1 MNPAQERAVEKLLE
15 KVEKPAR
22 YTGGEMNT
30 QVRPWE
36 EAELHFAFCFAD
48 TYEIGMSYLGM
59 KILVSLINA
68 QPYASCERVF
78 MPWVD
83 FRAGLREQGIPLF
96 SLESRKALSEFDVI
110 GFTLQYEMSYTN
122 ILDMLDL
129 GGVPVRSEDRGEDA
143 PLVIAGGPCACNPE
157 PLAPFID
164 AFQIGD
170 GEEMMVEFLDVVR
183 DCRRQ
188 GLSRAETLMRLAQVE
203 GVYVP
208 RFYKPEYNA
217 DGTLAAFNRLDER
230 APGRVRR
237 RILRDFSNAFYPDTF
252 PVPYTDVVF
261 DRIVLEIMRG
271 CTRGCRFCQAG
282 MIYRPVRERS
292 MERVIELAERLEA
305 ATGYE
310 EMSLSSLSSG
320 DYSCLKELIVA
331 LMDRFH
337 DKRVSV
343 SLPSMRVDNLV
354 KQSLEELSR
363 VRKSGLTVAAEA
375 GTQRLRDVIN
385 KGVTEEDV
393 IRSVSDAFDSGYSTV
408 KLYFMTG
415 LPTETDED
423 LRGIGDLARKVVA
436 AYFAVPKER
445 RAKGLRVTC
454 SASVFVP
461 KPFTPFQ
468 WAAQDDIETVMDK
481 QRRLREYLK
490 TKGVTFNWHDPSLS
504 FLEACISRGDRRV
517 GEVIYTAW
525 KDGCM
530 LDGWSEHYKHDV
542 WLRAFEKCG
551 LDTAFYANRERPYEE
566 LLPWSFIDMGVTEQY
581 LRLENERAK
590 KGITTRDCRK
600 GCNGCGLQRY
610 EGMCAV

>member
-1 MNPAQERAVEKLLE
+1 MNPAQERAIEKLFE

-30 QVRPWE
+30 QVRPWN

-59 KILVSLINA
+59 KILVSLINSL
-68 QPYASCERVF
+68 PYASCERVF

-83 FRAGLREQGIPLF
+83 FRAGLKEQKIPLF
-96 SLESRKALSEFDVI
+96 SLESRKALSEFDVV

-129 GGVPVRSEDRGEDA
+129 GGVPVRAADRGEDD

-170 GEEMMVEFLDVVR
+170 GEEMMIEFMDAVR
-183 DCRRQ
+183 ACRQ
-188 GLSRAETLMRLAQVE
+188 EGLNRNETLLRLSQIE

-208 RFYKPEYNA
+208 RFYAPDYNE
-217 DGTLAAFNRLDER
+217 DGTLKAFRRLDRR
-230 APGRVRR
+230 APETVRR

-252 PVPYTDVVF
+252 PVPYTDIVF

-320 DYSCLKELIVA
+320 DYSCLRELIVA
-331 LMDRFH
+331 LMDRFQ

-385 KGVTEEDV
+385 KGVTEEDI

-436 AYFAVPKER
+436 AYFAVPKEK

-468 WAAQDDIETVMDK
+468 WAAQDPIETVMEK
-481 QRRLREYLK
+481 QSHLREYLK

-517 GEVIYTAW
+517 GEAIYTAW
-525 KDGCM
+525 QDGCI
-530 LDGWSEHYKHDV
+530 LDGWSEHFKFDV
-542 WLRAFEKCG
+542 WLKAFEKCG
-551 LDTAFYANRERPYEE
+551 LSTAFYANRERSYDE
-566 LLPWSFIDMGVTEQY
+566 LLPWSFIDMGVTQRY
-581 LRLENERAK
+581 LQLENERAK
-590 KGITTRDCRK
+590 KGLTTRDCRK

-610 EGMCAV
+610 EGLCNV